1 MMIVQMNIL
10 EMPIIHVRMLQLI
23 GASVCL
29 INMVPCCCYVDV
41 FCNGYSSAVLWLLF
55 KSYSTDPELENGGKM
70 TFFACYCLDAHI
82 SSFDWWSEDCAEGG
96 RLHIPI
102 LLLIEWKGEEA
113 KLGREG
119 LWFASLFFLLSHP
132 NFWTLSDK
140 NPSPFQPNSGMN
152 ELEETFSTWLNLCFS
167 LLDSNLG

>member
-55 KSYSTDPELENGGKM
+55 KSYSTDPELENVGKM

-82 SSFDWWSEDCAEGG
+82 SSFD
-96 RLHIPI
+96 
-102 LLLIEWKGEEA
+102 
-113 KLGREG
+113 
-119 LWFASLFFLLSHP
+119 
-132 NFWTLSDK
+132 
-140 NPSPFQPNSGMN
+140 
-152 ELEETFSTWLNLCFS
+152 
-167 LLDSNLG
+167 